1 MKATRLFIVLAVLA
15 VSAGVVVSLAV
26 IRSGRLPT
34 EEEPL
39 FQPNPPPTE
48 AERRQMD
55 VLSGQ
60 LFVFDGVTNIVRK
73 KRTIDA
79 FDGQHEM
86 VPYLRLLAPYF
97 ERYDWPKD
105 RPVRILD
112 QGDRIDVYWPFP
124 PEIENQ
130 PTLFRPDCLY
140 YSPID
145 KKEKKVITF
154 GLGG

>member
-1 MKATRLFIVLAVLA
+1 MKSTSATLPLFAAVASVLSVLI
-15 VSAGVVVSLAV
+15 SVVCLTGSTT
-26 IRSGRLPT
+26 T
-34 EEEPL
+34 EEERKQIEML
-39 FQPNPPPTE
+39 T
-48 AERRQMD
+48 
-55 VLSGQ
+55 GQ
-60 LFVFDGVTNIVRK
+60 LFVFDGVTNEI
-73 KRTIDA
+73 KRARSIAA

-97 ERYDWPKD
+97 EQYNWPKD

-130 PTLFRPDCLY
+130 PFLFRPDCLY